1 MFERCNS
8 LKEITFSN
16 GIKRLSCSA
25 DGGGL
30 VLKSLTTVNLPS
42 GVTTIHPGFFDDCP
56 ALTTILVPAGKIDYY
71 KQRLPDE
78 LHDKILELK
87 YEK

>member
-1 MFERCNS
+1 MIV
-8 LKEITFSN
+8 EIYLLF
-16 GIKRLSCSA
+16 
-25 DGGGL
+25 
-30 VLKSLTTVNLPS
+30 LTEQRGSHNLQ
-42 GVTTIHPGFFDDCP
+42 P

-71 KQRLPDE
+71 KQRLPEE